1 MNQTRRFKDM
11 ILPIALYVSLTTL
24 YLFAIPTGESPDE
37 PSHLQC
43 IEQVTRYNRI
53 PVIDPQ
59 PRGNVWWARERII
72 SGLVCA
78 HMPLYYFLT
87 GYTQQIVQSVAG
99 IPAHYE
105 FPPNDSGWESGQ
117 SKAMF
122 VHPHKDSFFTPSEPA
137 SLLVL
142 RIESILLGLISVL
155 GTYRITRRIAPHSP
169 AAAAIAMTL
178 VAGWPQFLFMS
189 RAINNDVL
197 ATALSVGV
205 LIVLVEIGKP
215 YRFILATSL
224 AILAT
229 LSKLT
234 MIFSIGAVVL
244 TFALEIAA
252 SRRRFTYLRAGII
265 SAFVLGLFCALL
277 LLHPTL
283 RSHIEWSQATMSGTH
298 PAARTAGYWLDVLHA
313 SIQSGWARLGW
324 MNVLTPDAH
333 AYIWWL
339 SLALSGAIGVYAS
352 VHLSENRTTRLVVL
366 GGCIWLASFLAA
378 YVQINLDRFQ
388 PQFRYIL
395 PTAPVLAAFSGTGL
409 SRILNHLDR
418 LRPIAVPIIATLL
431 LLANLWILFSIV
443 VPAYS

>member
-1 MNQTRRFKDM
+1 MDRTRRFTD
-11 ILPIALYVSLTTL
+11 IIIPIALYISLTTL

-43 IEQVTRYNRI
+43 IEQVTQYNRI
-53 PVIDPQ
+53 PVIDPLPQ
-59 PRGNVWWARERII
+59 GNVWWARERII

-87 GYTQQIVQSVAG
+87 GYTQQIVQSVSG

-105 FPPNDSGWESGQ
+105 FPPNDPGWESGQ

-122 VHPHKDSFFTPSEPA
+122 VHPHENPFFTLSEPA

-155 GTYRITRRIAPHSP
+155 GTYYITRRIAPYSR
-169 AAAAIAMTL
+169 AAAAIATTL

-205 LIVLVEIGKP
+205 LVVLVDIGKP
-215 YRFILATSL
+215 HRFILATSL
-224 AILAT
+224 AILAA

-234 MIFSIGAVVL
+234 LVFSIGAIVL
-244 TFALEIAA
+244 TFALEIAV
-252 SRRRFTYLRAGII
+252 SRKRSTYLRAGVI
-265 SAFVLGLFCALL
+265 SASILGLFCALL

-298 PAARTAGYWLDVLHA
+298 PAAHTASYWLDVLHT

-333 AYIWWL
+333 AYTWWL

-352 VHLSENRTTRLVVL
+352 VRLSEDRTTRLVALV
-366 GGCIWLASFLAA
+366 GCIWLASFLAA

-395 PTAPVLAAFSGTGL
+395 SMAPVLAAFSGTGL

-418 LRPIAVPIIATLL
+418 LRPIAAPIIAILL
-431 LLANLWILFSIV
+431 LLANLWIIFAV
-443 VPAYS
+443 AVPAYS